1 MSTVTLISKSEQRR
15 TRRAIIVMT
24 IMGVLI
30 ITAFV
35 ISMNTGFIK
44 LTPLDVFKTL
54 FGYGTAKQELI
65 LFDFRLPRIVISV
78 LIGAGFAVSGCVM
91 QGLFRNPLADPGL
104 LGINA
109 GAGLMVILYIS
120 FFRDNQM
127 ASPFFMPMLAFG
139 GAALTALL
147 IYTLSYKRYHGLLPT
162 RMILV
167 GVAVQAGISALMI
180 VLSLALDPN
189 DYQLVQVWLVGNIY
203 GTNWKFVLAA
213 LPWILLL
220 IPYVMYKSR
229 TMNVLNLGEQMATG
243 LGSPVEK
250 DRMKLLAAAVGLA
263 ATCVAVGGGISFV
276 GLIGPHLARRLVG
289 PTHQI
294 LVPAS
299 ALAGAL
305 LVIVSDTLARWA
317 FQPSEIPTGIVI
329 AVIGAPY
336 FLYLLSRSK

>member
-1 MSTVTLISKSEQRR
+1 MSTAALIPKSEQRR
-15 TRRAIIVMT
+15 TRRAIVVMT

-35 ISMNTGFIK
+35 ISMNTGYIK
-44 LTPLDVFKTL
+44 LTPFDVFKTL

-109 GAGLMVILYIS
+109 GAGLMVILYVS

-127 ASPFFMPMLAFG
+127 ASPYFMPMLAFG

-147 IYTLSYKRYHGLLPT
+147 IYMLSYKRYHGLLPT

-189 DYQLVQVWLVGNIY
+189 DYQLVQTWLVGDIY
-203 GTNWKFVLAA
+203 GTNWNFVRAA
-213 LPWILLL
+213 LPWILIL

-299 ALAGAL
+299 AMAGAL

>member
-1 MSTVTLISKSEQRR
+1 MSTATLIPKSEQLR
-15 TRRAIIVMT
+15 TRRAIIVMS

-44 LTPLDVFKTL
+44 LTPFDVFKTL

-65 LFDFRLPRIVISV
+65 LFDFRLPRIVIAV

-189 DYQLVQVWLVGNIY
+189 DYQLVQVWLAGNIY

-213 LPWILLL
+213 LPWILIL

-299 ALAGAL
+299 AMAGAL